1 VTRRG
6 GEWEEKHE
14 QNRIDMDALSQMVD
28 DYETQ
33 LKFVVTDASDLPQI
47 TDLVDR
53 VRSDGDDRRR

>member
-1 VTRRG
+1 
-6 GEWEEKHE
+6 
-14 QNRIDMDALSQMVD
+14 MDALSQMVD

-53 VRSDGDDRRR
+53 VRKRRRRPSPMMTCC

>member
-1 VTRRG
+1 
-6 GEWEEKHE
+6 
-14 QNRIDMDALSQMVD
+14 MDALSQMVD

-53 VRSDGDDRRR
+53 VRSDGDDDRRR

>member
-1 VTRRG
+1 
-6 GEWEEKHE
+6 
-14 QNRIDMDALSQMVD
+14 MDALSQMVD

-53 VRSDGDDRRR
+53 VREATATTVADDDDVVDAGGNDAGAT